1 MYYVAETGKL
11 VADGVINPA
20 QAVEIKHRARAAM
33 IGLCVNTIL
42 IAGILAAT
50 LGLVFYLASPL
61 SVAISG
67 GLFLGVGLLILRFGT
82 PVYRMFGNASA
93 LIGAGMLISG
103 SGIELLDKY
112 QDQAGPVMFA
122 MGGIIAGLCA
132 WRFAKAL
139 PHLRFSYGAVL
150 LMGAAMHLCGAYA
163 FANEYAYNYPDWI
176 YSILHFY
183 AFAVIAACGLLLDIR
198 FVTAL
203 AIIPFAQMLDTG
215 TGYFHAAYVFYSP
228 EPTLSILQMAALIG
242 LCLWAAHRWAGRI
255 ARNAGILAIMG
266 FVVANLAF
274 LVGSLWGDV
283 IGETLWGPN
292 SHYYYNGIYE
302 NWQQTQDAFK
312 ETTLVVSEHV
322 FSVVWAVILVGLIA
336 WAAMTNRRGLFN
348 AGMTFAGIHAY
359 TQMFESFYDQP
370 LAYVIAGLTAIPLA
384 FGLWR
389 LNHVWFATAD

>member
-20 QAVEIKHRARAAM
+20 QAAEIKHRARGAM
-33 IGLCVNTIL
+33 IALCVNTLL

-50 LGLVFYLASPL
+50 LGLVFYLASAL
-61 SVAISG
+61 SVALCG

-103 SGIELLDKY
+103 SGIELMDKHP
-112 QDQAGPVMFA
+112 DVAGAVMFA

-132 WRFAKAL
+132 WRFTVAL
-139 PHLRFSYGAVL
+139 AHLRFSYGAVL
-150 LMGAAMHLCGAYA
+150 LMGAAMHLCGAYV
-163 FANEYAYNYPDWI
+163 FADDYSPTYAHWVAPVVN
-176 YSILHFY
+176 FY
-183 AFAVIAACGLLLDIR
+183 AFAIVAACGMLLDVR
-198 FVTAL
+198 LVTAL
-203 AIIPFAQMLDTG
+203 AIAPFAQMLDAG

-228 EPTLSILQMAALIG
+228 ESALTILQMSVLIG
-242 LCLWAAHRWAGRI
+242 VSLWAANRWTGRI
-255 ARNAGILAIMG
+255 ARNFGILAVMAFI
-266 FVVANLAF
+266 VASLAF

-283 IGETLWGPN
+283 VGETLWGPGR
-292 SHYYYNGIYE
+292 YVYNDDYDK
-302 NWQQTQDAFK
+302 WQRAHEAF
-312 ETTLVVSEHV
+312 VANAFVISEHV
-322 FSVVWAVILVGLIA
+322 FSIVWAVILIGLIV

-370 LAYVIAGLTAIPLA
+370 LAYVIAGLAAIPLA

-389 LNHVWFATAD
+389 LNHIWFESAE